1 MVYVYVKIAFKVYL
15 LCGKHRT
22 NGKKNTFDDVTQK
35 VSTTGVTWQICNGP
49 IAIMKAQFG
58 HILHL
63 SAGLIVT
70 KQKNHS
76 NVQIAKANLGGY
88 SELDIFR

>member
-1 MVYVYVKIAFKVYL
+1 
-15 LCGKHRT
+15 
-22 NGKKNTFDDVTQK
+22 
-35 VSTTGVTWQICNGP
+35 
-49 IAIMKAQFG
+49 MKAQFG

-76 NVQIAKANLGGY
+76 NLQIAKANLGGY